1 MPGDTCL
8 GGLRLRMGSCT
19 FSRKMRGGLTFVS
32 TCGEKNYYK
41 DHFGC
46 SPKVVLYQGSP
57 VIALFSFQDPTLSW
71 TDDLPVCHQSGVGFA
86 TNQIYRE
93 DGFRREE
100 HDFEDRS
107 IHFR

>member
-1 MPGDTCL
+1 MIYVCL
-8 GGLRLRMGSCT
+8 DGLRLVDGELHFFMQDE
-19 FSRKMRGGLTFVS
+19 RGAHICFHMWREGL
-32 TCGEKNYYK
+32 
-41 DHFGC
+41 
-46 SPKVVLYQGSP
+46 
-57 VIALFSFQDPTLSW
+57 IALFSCQDPTLSW